1 MNKFCAALSIAYAFN
16 LNWAFGAEGG
26 MPQLNPE
33 FLASQVFWLILIFS
47 SLYVIIWKLFLPK
60 ITNSIENR
68 KLKIVNDLNETQKLK
83 DNAEKKLQ
91 EYNKIIENSKKDAK
105 KIIEDAKKIIEDG
118 KKKLDREIESKKQKF
133 NEEIEKE
140 LTNVEKEIKNL
151 KKSSM
156 LVINKIAEDISS
168 EIIKQVVGT
177 EINKS
182 KLSAVVQDIS
192 KKKIEN
198 YL

>member
-1 MNKFCAALSIAYAFN
+1 MNKFYAALSIAYAFN

-33 FLASQVFWLILIFS
+33 FWAAQIFWLILIFS
-47 SLYVIIWKLFLPK
+47 SLYAIIWKLFLPK

-68 KLKIVNDLNETQKLK
+68 KLKIVNDLNEAQKLK
-83 DNAEKKLQ
+83 DSAEKKLQ
-91 EYNKIIENSKKDAK
+91 EYNKIIENSKK
-105 KIIEDAKKIIEDG
+105 DAKKIIEDG

>member
-33 FLASQVFWLILIFS
+33 FWAAQIFWLILIFS

-91 EYNKIIENSKKDAK
+91 EYNEIIENSKK
-105 KIIEDAKKIIEDG
+105 DAKKIIEDG

>member
-33 FLASQVFWLILIFS
+33 FWASQVFWLILIFS

-68 KLKIVNDLNETQKLK
+68 KLKIVNDLNETLKLK
-83 DNAEKKLQ
+83 DNAEKTLQ
-91 EYNKIIENSKKDAK
+91 EYTKIIENSKKDAK
-105 KIIEDAKKIIEDG
+105 KIIEDG
-118 KKKLDREIESKKQKF
+118 KKQLNREIESKKQKF

>member
-16 LNWAFGAEGG
+16 LSWAFGAEGG

-33 FLASQVFWLILIFS
+33 FWASQVFWLILIFS

-91 EYNKIIENSKKDAK
+91 EYNKIIENSKK
-105 KIIEDAKKIIEDG
+105 DAKKIIEDG

>member
-33 FLASQVFWLILIFS
+33 FWTAQIFWLILIFS

-91 EYNKIIENSKKDAK
+91 EYNKIIENSKK
-105 KIIEDAKKIIEDG
+105 DAKKIIEDG

-192 KKKIEN
+192 KKKIGN